1 MRFPLALLFL
11 PLLAATG
18 APLTP
23 PTPRSG
29 TEKVEISLVL
39 IDVIV
44 RDRKE
49 TPIRGLTRDDFEMT
63 VDAKPVDPSAIEVF
77 EEVCV
82 PPEDQPEQP
91 PLQGAGSTT
100 AEAPA
105 PPAQE
110 RALLHMVVYL
120 DFSQLSMAAHRKSI
134 LAARDHLAANM
145 GPSDR
150 TMILAYM
157 KGLRLVQDFTGDR
170 DLLVSRLDAMLD
182 DRATLDTDALEEA
195 QNMVDVAQN
204 LPRKSAALAYAAQEG
219 FRVRGS
225 LNALASVMPRLAGLR
240 GRKALV
246 LFTDLLKDDPG
257 AQYLTMLNTTP
268 KSEGMVDVLPDIL
281 RVTREANAAGVSI
294 YTVHAAGLDE
304 HPVRQLVS
312 GYKTSPF
319 VSADTL
325 EATIDPLLIGEQV
338 VNGAGVA
345 LTSALA
351 LQGALALETGGR
363 SLQRTNDLA
372 GVMRSARQDLSCY
385 YLLGYS
391 HAGPGDDSQ
400 HQIVLKLKDDP
411 DRPRGLTVRY
421 RPSFTDR
428 SDASRRDRMLRSAL
442 EVPEF
447 YKTFHVALEAYALAP
462 QSSKRGVLIKT
473 VVPLEG
479 LSLIPDGEVHKGRLE
494 IRGSITRE
502 RETVC
507 DFKQDIAIRRRAEE
521 RLVYQT
527 GCMLPAGSY
536 DLTVAVLDRGAS
548 QAGARRVP
556 LRLESMGA
564 PGEAHLG
571 EVHLWARDSAS
582 LVVTS
587 GAEDIGIPRRAG
599 SGDFTLRS
607 ERRLAVDQ
615 PGVFSFLFCPASD
628 ALGAVSTARPIAIQM
643 RVLSGDRVVS
653 DDEVRITGPSEMHG
667 STCHEIRRN
676 LPPSSLPAGNYTLD
690 IAARGTGSP
699 IARRADFA
707 VE

>member
-1 MRFPLALLFL
+1 MRFPLAMLFL
-11 PLLAATG
+11 PLLAAGG

-49 TPIRGLTRDDFEMT
+49 TPIRGLTRDDFEMV
-63 VDAKPVDPSAIEVF
+63 VDAKPVDASAIEVF

-91 PLQGAGSTT
+91 PLEDAGSTT

-110 RALLHMVVYL
+110 PALLHMVVYL

-170 DLLVSRLDAMLD
+170 NLLVSRLDAMLD
-182 DRATLDTDALEEA
+182 DRATLDTDAIEEA

-204 LPRKSAALAYAAQEG
+204 LPRKNAALAYATQEG

-246 LFTDLLKDDPG
+246 LFTDLLRDDPG

-268 KSEGMVDVLPDIL
+268 GSEGMVDVLPDIL

-325 EATIDPLLIGEQV
+325 EATTDPLLIGEQV

-363 SLQRTNDLA
+363 SLQRTNDIA
-372 GVMRSARQDLSCY
+372 GILRSARQDLSCY
-385 YLLGYS
+385 YLLGYG

-400 HQIVLKLKDDP
+400 HSIVLRLKVSP

-428 SDASRRDRMLRSAL
+428 SDASRRDSMLRSAL
-442 EVPEF
+442 TVPELF
-447 YKTFHVALEAYALAP
+447 QALPVALEAYALAP
-462 QSSKRGVLIKT
+462 QDSSRGVLIKT
-473 VVPLEG
+473 VVPLSQ
-479 LSLIPDGEVHKGRLE
+479 LSLIPAGDAHQGRVE
-494 IRGSITRE
+494 IRGTIAKE
-502 RETVC
+502 NETAC
-507 DFKQDIAIRRRAEE
+507 LFKQDIAIRSRNEDH
-521 RLVYQT
+521 LVYQT
-527 GCMLPAGSY
+527 GCVLPAGLY
-536 DLTVAVLDRGAS
+536 TLTVAVLDRGGS

-556 LRLESMGA
+556 LRLEPMGA

-571 EVHLWARDSAS
+571 EVHLWARDSAA

-587 GAEDIGIPRRAG
+587 GAEDIGIPKRAG
-599 SGDFTLRS
+599 SGDFTLRA
-607 ERRLAVDQ
+607 ERRLAADQ

-628 ALGAVSTARPIAIQM
+628 ALGTVATARPIAIQM
-643 RVLSGDRVVS
+643 RVLSGDQVVS

-676 LPPSSLPAGNYTLD
+676 LPPSSLPVGHYTLD
-690 IAARGTGSP
+690 IAARGTGLP